1 MLKQIL
7 CLTAFIISGNSF
19 AQSFHI
25 VKIDSVRWRLEQRIP
40 SGQGGG
46 GTINLS
52 DFADSAT
59 IIARFTSLVE
69 SRKKAIDEKV
79 LEKEYQQ
86 LDAELKR
93 ATGRSFEDQLK
104 DRLAG
109 EIVGNWDLVYGD
121 TLAININKAFKV
133 TGGRVRGE
141 AQVLDKDRI
150 TLTNVLP
157 GPVTMTRTGKNLAGT
172 LSGKPVLMIK
182 AE

>member
-1 MLKQIL
+1 MIKTIL
-7 CLTAFIISGNSF
+7 CLMALFISGNTF
-19 AQSFHI
+19 AQTFHI
-25 VKIDSVRWRLEQRIP
+25 VKRDSTHWHIEQRIP
-40 SGQGGG
+40 SQNGG
-46 GTINLS
+46 GTINFS
-52 DFADSAT
+52 DPADSAT

-69 SRKKAIDEKV
+69 ARKRSIDERV

-121 TLAININKAFKV
+121 TLAININRAFKV

-150 TLTNVLP
+150 SLTNVLSA
-157 GPVTMTRTGKNLAGT
+157 PVTMTRQGKNLAGT
-172 LSGKPVLMIK
+172 LNNKPILMIRRD
-182 AE
+182 